1 MIHFYQGC
9 AWAMRP
15 PRRKIKR
22 AVYWM
27 AGCLLSVALVY
38 WAWPVAVL
46 EVQSASAPDQPVL
59 AVALT
64 ANDAVGIGFIH
75 SFYKVPQEER
85 YLLQGDRLRL
95 ATVFF
100 GSHDALDYYDPL
112 STYPRRKV
120 AGGYEVAV
128 RPPAELPINFA
139 MGHQT
144 DIWLRLGSTRKI
156 ILNKLM
162 PQGDGFGIRV
172 VYRPRLI
179 AEMTERLHGL

>member
-1 MIHFYQGC
+1 
-9 AWAMRP
+9 MRAVG
-15 PRRKIKR
+15 RISKR
-22 AVYWM
+22 AVCWI
-27 AGCLLSVALVY
+27 AGCLLSGALIY
-38 WAWPVAVL
+38 LAWPVAVL
-46 EVQSASAPDQPVL
+46 QVRSASAPDQPVL
-59 AVALT
+59 AVVLS

-85 YLLQGDRLRL
+85 YILQGDRLRL
-95 ATVFF
+95 STVFF

-128 RPPAELPINFA
+128 RPPAEFPINFA

-156 ILNKLM
+156 NLNKLM

-179 AEMTERLHGL
+179 AGMTERLHGF

>member
-1 MIHFYQGC
+1 
-9 AWAMRP
+9 
-15 PRRKIKR
+15 
-22 AVYWM
+22 M
-27 AGCLLSVALVY
+27 AGCLLSGALIY

-46 EVQSASAPDQPVL
+46 QVRSACSPDQCVL
-59 AVALT
+59 SVVLT
-64 ANDAVGIGFIH
+64 GNEAVGIGFIH
-75 SFYKVPQEER
+75 SYYKVPQEER
-85 YLLQGDRLRL
+85 YLLQGGRLRL

-120 AGGYEVAV
+120 KGGYEVAV
-128 RPPAELPINFA
+128 RPPADLPINFA

-156 ILNKLM
+156 YLNKLM
-162 PQGDGFGIRV
+162 PQGDGFCIRV

-179 AEMTERLHGL
+179 AEMTERLHGF